1 MVKGN
6 QPGYEEFDEVD
17 DPAEDVYTDEL
28 ESVGAEPKESV
39 DFDDFYTDEL
49 ESVGAEPKE
58 SLDFDGFDMH
68 LDGPE
73 TEQEPVSIVD
83 RMLSFLT
90 GPEESKKEITNR
102 YHEAQ
107 AVFDTG
113 QELVRYAELANDH
126 SARRQ
131 GESLKRRA
139 EQAIDEILNVVRCV
153 VDDQQNTVLAEVKLR
168 AVAAGNQLLPVTSPD
183 ATEIDADREYEQFLA
198 KTTVRRVRAIV
209 DEEQRPDI
217 GRLYD
222 ADYDETLP
230 GSFVSSAVENQ

>member
-17 DPAEDVYTDEL
+17 DPAEDIYTDEL

-58 SLDFDGFDMH
+58 SVDFDGFDMH
-68 LDGPE
+68 LDGPQ

-90 GPEESKKEITNR
+90 GPEEAKKEITHR

-107 AVFDTG
+107 SVFETG
-113 QELVRYAELANDH
+113 QELVRYSKLANDP

-139 EQAIDEILNVVRCV
+139 GLAIDEILNVVRCV
-153 VDDQQNTVLAEVKLR
+153 VDDQQNSVLAEVKLR
-168 AVAAGNQLLPVTSPD
+168 AVAAGNLLLPVTSPD
-183 ATEIDADREYEQFLA
+183 ATELDADREYEQFLA